1 MTDCNRCC
9 TYNILCTHT
18 RTHIHTKH
26 THTHTHTHSCTTPHR
41 TAPHY
46 NTPGVCTETYNL
58 FCTYN
63 LYHNAQEGDVTCRM
77 LETAGLYKFSSRLVC
92 HCNMQKVGF
101 RVCVRV
107 VVHVLCQPCTG
118 IQTCCNALQHRAT
131 HCTTH
136 TLQRTAYVIVMRR
149 RMYKSL

>member
-1 MTDCNRCC
+1 ML
-9 TYNILCTHT
+9 YIQYIVYTHT
-18 RTHIHTKH
+18 HTYMQN

-63 LYHNAQEGDVTCRM
+63 LYHNAQDGDVTCRI
-77 LETAGLYKFSSRLVC
+77 LETAGLYKFSSSLVC
-92 HCNMQKVGF
+92 HCNMQEVGF

-107 VVHVLCQPCTG
+107 VVRVLCQPRTG
-118 IQTCCNALQHRAT
+118 IQTRCVALQLRAT

-136 TLQRTAYVIVMRR
+136 TPQRTAYVLVTCR
-149 RMYKSL
+149 RMYVSL

>member
-18 RTHIHTKH
+18 HTHIHTKH

-63 LYHNAQEGDVTCRM
+63 LYHNAQEGTWLAECWKQQDFTNSVLGLYVIVTCRKWGFVSACVWWCM
-77 LETAGLYKFSSRLVC
+77 FCVSLAPESRHAVT
-92 HCNMQKVGF
+92 HCNIG
-101 RVCVRV
+101 R
-107 VVHVLCQPCTG
+107 HTAPP
-118 IQTCCNALQHRAT
+118 T
-131 HCTTH
+131 HCSALH
-136 TLQRTAYVIVMRR
+136 M
-149 RMYKSL
+149 SS

>member
-26 THTHTHTHSCTTPHR
+26 THTHTHTQLHHPAPHCTTLQHTWR
-41 TAPHY
+41 VY
-46 NTPGVCTETYNL
+46 RNL
-58 FCTYN
+58 QSI
-63 LYHNAQEGDVTCRM
+63 LYIQFISQCARRDVTCRM